1 MLLSRINRDDPE
13 KIFIVV
19 KNSWDTATITNG
31 MAVQWDFTTDVDG
44 VGVTQPTARSTNT
57 GLAIAGICVES
68 IVSGTYGL
76 VQVYGYHPSV
86 IMKAGTGTSLA
97 GALGCALAIN
107 AAGGTWDVET
117 FFTSTNSAAG
127 TLMVQP
133 CGFLLS
139 IFSSW
144 TTSRVKMFIK
154 AL

>member
-1 MLLSRINRDDPE
+1 MIFQKINRDDPE
-13 KIFIVV
+13 KVFIVV
-19 KNSWDTATITNG
+19 KNSWDTATITSG
-31 MAVQWDFTTDVDG
+31 MAVQWDFTDDVDG
-44 VGVTQPTARSTNT
+44 VGVTQPRARSTNA
-57 GLAIAGICVES
+57 GIAAAGICVES
-68 IVSGTYGL
+68 ILTGDYGL

-86 IMKAGTGTSLA
+86 IMKCSTDGPAGG
-97 GALGCALAIN
+97 LGSPLAIN

-127 TLMVQP
+127 TVMVQP

-144 TTSRVKMFIK
+144 TTSRVKMFVK